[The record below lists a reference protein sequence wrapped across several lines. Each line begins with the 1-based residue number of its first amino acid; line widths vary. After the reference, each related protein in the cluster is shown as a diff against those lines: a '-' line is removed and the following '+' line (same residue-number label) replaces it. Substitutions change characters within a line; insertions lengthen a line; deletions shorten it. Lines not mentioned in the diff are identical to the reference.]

1 MNEYTIHRDEDSL
14 SHYGVPGTKWGV
26 RRYQNKDGSY
36 KPGAEGRYYQAV
48 PDSVRK
54 ITINAATKTAAKA
67 AGAKIA
73 ATKMASAIAGGK
85 SVSGGGGGT
94 AAKKEAQ
101 PINKT
106 VLGKDIDVKDASQKL
121 DTSSSKEKKS
131 STKKAKDESAGNEE
145 FKLSQLEDKINNLFD
160 MDDMKDEDWEDMD
173 LDQSDIDEIDSL
185 ITKYRAWRKGNK
197 SNTKKL
203 KKIDEFIE
211 RYESWKSGH
220 SKHSEMRELYL
231 MHHGILGMHWGIRR
245 YQNKDGSLTA
255 EGRKRYL
262 TSSGSLSEKG
272 QKEFRKQWE
281 KTTKTWDENRGKFS
295 NKKYEK
301 IRDANAELKNTI
313 NALTD
318 FKEQNLKISKEFDK
332 VYEKLENL
340 DPGSREHF
348 YKCCEGMDD
357 ACILEEMCRG
367 SYDDFIKQL
376 DEYDQRYT
384 SKGYEKN
391 LASDVKNNGD
401 LERVYNYG
409 KKGNE
414 AFDEMVKQLDDL
426 TLNTVEKLSSS
437 KEEQAEITSFI
448 NTHLR
453 FY

>member
-36 KPGAEGRYYQAV
+36 KPGAEGRYYQPI

-54 ITINAATKTAAKA
+54 IAINAATKTAAKA

-73 ATKMASAIAGGK
+73 ATKMASSIAGGK

-106 VLGKDIDVKDASQKL
+106 VLGKDIDVKDVSEKL

-173 LDQSDIDEIDSL
+173 LDQSDIDEIDDL

-211 RYESWKSGH
+211 RYESWKSSH

-231 MHHGILGMHWGIRR
+231 MHHGIKGQRWGIRR
-245 YQNKDGSLTA
+245 YQNDDGSYTQA
-255 EGRKRYL
+255 GKERYGGDNKVSRHE
-262 TSSGSLSEKG
+262 TTWYKKEKQNHPDRHHIKDRVSKSDSSEL
-272 QKEFRKQWE
+272 
-281 KTTKTWDENRGKFS
+281 
-295 NKKYEK
+295 NKKLK
-301 IRDANAELKNTI
+301 LRDQQTWGKQNHLEDHISRLQETYKKHGYDVSKMDMFESREVNAQKQLETRIARREILDRREAT
-313 NALTD
+313 
-318 FKEQNLKISKEFDK
+318 EQAIHDL
-332 VYEKLENL
+332 LENEEL
-340 DPGSREHF
+340 VEEIQEEAVE
-348 YKCCEGMDD
+348 EGKSF
-357 ACILEEMCRG
+357 LETVK
-367 SYDDFIKQL
+367 DFF
-376 DEYDQRYT
+376 
-384 SKGYEKN
+384 
-391 LASDVKNNGD
+391 
-401 LERVYNYG
+401 
-409 KKGNE
+409 KKI
-414 AFDEMVKQLDDL
+414 F
-426 TLNTVEKLSSS
+426 
-437 KEEQAEITSFI
+437 
-448 NTHLR
+448 
-453 FY
+453 